1 MSRFGK
7 LAARLQKLDAYAKPL
22 EDFSTRTLA
31 GGVLTVAAMLAV
43 AVLVGLELMAHG
55 RADLVPSLVVDR
67 ERAEKMQI
75 SLDITLPHAPCA
87 VLGVAVADAAGELQ
101 ASAVQHVSRT
111 RLDSS
116 GAVVSDARDDSEA
129 AKPPAT
135 DAAGK
140 PYCGSCYGGVAPD
153 SGCCN
158 TCASVHE
165 AYSRRGWA
173 FTDPDSIEQCVREGY
188 VKRLRAQEGEG
199 CRMQGYVDVNKV
211 AGALR
216 ISGGET
222 VDTGGSLVHRSYDY
236 MPSFD
241 FSHTIHS
248 LAFGR
253 QLPGLRSPLTGV
265 TKTAATE
272 HTRFQYFV
280 KVVGSEIRFGN
291 GTVARSNEYAA
302 TEFSKPSDPG
312 LHLMYDI
319 SPMRVVYTEHRRSLA
334 TLLTSIC
341 AIVGGITTVAS
352 LVDASIFRA
361 ERALRRKQE
370 LGKHH

>member
-1 MSRFGK
+1 MARFGR
-7 LAARLQKLDAYAKPL
+7 LAARLQRLDAYAKPL

-31 GGVLTVAAMLAV
+31 GGMLTIAATLTVV
-43 AVLVGLELMAHG
+43 VLVGLELLAHG
-55 RADLVPSLVVDR
+55 RTDLVPALVVDR
-67 ERAEKMQI
+67 ERSEKMQI
-75 SLDITLPHAPCA
+75 SFDITLPHAPCA
-87 VLGVAVADAAGELQ
+87 VLGVAIADAAGELQ
-101 ASAVQHVSRT
+101 ANAVQHVSRT
-111 RLDSS
+111 RLASS
-116 GAVVSDARDDSEA
+116 GALVTNAHDAEPVE
-129 AKPPAT
+129 PPST
-135 DAAGK
+135 DTDGK
-140 PYCGSCYGGVAPD
+140 PYCGSCYGGVLPD

-158 TCASVHE
+158 TCAAVHE

-173 FTDPDSIEQCVREGY
+173 FTDPDGIEQCVREGY
-188 VKRLRAQEGEG
+188 VQRLRAQEGEG
-199 CRMQGYVDVNKV
+199 CRMHGFVDVNKV

-222 VDTGGSLVHRSYDY
+222 VDTGGSLVHRNYDY

-241 FSHTIHS
+241 FSHTIHA

-253 QLPGLRSPLTGV
+253 ELPGQKSPLSGV
-265 TKTAATE
+265 AKRALTE

-280 KVVGSEIRFGN
+280 KVVGSEIRFDN
-291 GTVARSNEYAA
+291 GTVLRSNEYAA

-319 SPMRVVYTEHRRSLA
+319 SPMRVVYTEHRRSLS

-361 ERALRRKQE
+361 ERALRRKRE
-370 LGKHH
+370 LGKHN